1 MLLITETIDQQ
12 EMDVICE
19 QKEGIPKVYRIKG
32 PFLQSEQK
40 NKNGRIYSKPLIE
53 REVDSYTKNKILTK
67 RSLGELCHPPTP
79 EIRLEN
85 VSHIIESLVME
96 GNTAVGTARILDT
109 PKGKIAH
116 SLLEAGVK
124 LGVSSRGVGSLNGDK
139 VNDDFSLVAVDIVN
153 EPSGPGCFVDGI
165 LEGKEWIIDGNQVV
179 ARAVEK
185 LEEDLA
191 EHGSRDIL
199 RDLQTF
205 LKSINW

>member
-1 MLLITETIDQQ
+1 
-12 EMDVICE
+12 
-19 QKEGIPKVYRIKG
+19 
-32 PFLQSEQK
+32 
-40 NKNGRIYSKPLIE
+40 
-53 REVDSYTKNKILTK
+53 
-67 RSLGELCHPPTP
+67 
-79 EIRLEN
+79 
-85 VSHIIESLVME
+85 ME